1 MNAKGIVKNYL
12 RGKVRHTSGATGLSA
27 YEIAVLNGFNGSER
41 DWLESLGSIEG
52 FAETWTF
59 TMETGDTITKEVYVK

>member
-1 MNAKGIVKNYL
+1 MTGTGTAKKVL
-12 RGKVRHTSGATGLSA
+12 RGKINRLKTLQGLSA
-27 YEIAVLNGFNGSER
+27 YEIAVLNGFNGTER

-59 TMETGDTITKEVYVK
+59 KMEDGNTITKEVYVK